1 MSPEILPSTPPLA
14 LPPLSLYV
22 HIPWCVRKCPY
33 CDFNS
38 HQVAAGAHEV
48 ATGAHVDI
56 RHGANSVPAASHL
69 PEAEYVDQLE
79 RDLRSQ
85 LAWVQGRTLGSIFFG
100 GGTPSLFSP
109 LAIERILN
117 LAESLVGFTP
127 DIEITL
133 EANPGTFEQAK
144 FAGYH
149 AAGVNRLSIG
159 VQSFDPL
166 QLQNLGRIHS
176 GPEAET
182 AATQARAAGFDNIN
196 IDLMH
201 GLPGQGEVDAL
212 RDLKRAVE
220 LEAEHISWYQL
231 TIEPNTAFYSAPP
244 VTPGSEQI
252 AAIQRAGRAYLA
264 GEGYGRYEVS
274 AYARE
279 GLASRHNL
287 NYWSFAD
294 YIGIGAGAH
303 GKFTLPESGR
313 IIRTQRTRTPRD
325 YLALGCAIG
334 EGGQVFPLP
343 KTTDVAVE
351 ERPLEF
357 LMNTLR
363 LSSGVPVASFSA
375 YTGLPLSAIKGE
387 WARLQTMELVAPLG
401 PKIGA
406 TEFGY
411 DYVDEI
417 LQRFLRED

>member
-1 MSPEILPSTPPLA
+1 MQ

-38 HQVAAGAHEV
+38 HQVSDGPVE
-48 ATGAHVDI
+48 GHVDI
-56 RHGANSVPAASHL
+56 HHATSAKTAPGQL
-69 PEAEYVDQLE
+69 PEREYVEQLR
-79 RDLRSQ
+79 RDLESQ
-85 LAWVQGRTLGSIFFG
+85 LPWVQGRRLGSIFFG

-109 LAIERILN
+109 AAIGEILN
-117 LAESLVGFTP
+117 MADSMVGFTP

-144 FAGYH
+144 FAGYRS
-149 AAGVNRLSIG
+149 AGVNRLSIG

-182 AATQARAAGFDNIN
+182 AATQARGAGFDNIN

-201 GLPGQGEVDAL
+201 GLPGQGTIDAL
-212 RDLKRAVE
+212 RDLQRAVD
-220 LEAEHISWYQL
+220 LGAEHISWYQL

-252 AAIQRAGRAYLA
+252 AEIQRAGRAFLA
-264 GEGYGRYEVS
+264 ERGYPRYEVS
-274 AYARE
+274 AYSPTGRE
-279 GLASRHNL
+279 SRHNL

-303 GKFTLPESGR
+303 GKFTLPHSGE
-313 IIRTQRTRTPRD
+313 IIRTQRTRMPRD
-325 YLALGCAIG
+325 YLALGSRDPGTAKG
-334 EGGQVFPLP
+334 RNAFPLP
-343 KTTDVAVE
+343 KCTGVAVA

-357 LMNTLR
+357 LMNALR
-363 LSSGVPVASFSA
+363 LEAGVPAETFTA
-375 YTGLPLSAIKGE
+375 YTGLPLSALAGE
-387 WARLQTMELVAPLG
+387 WRRLEAMELVAPLG
-401 PKIGA
+401 PRIA
-406 TEFGY
+406 TTGFGY

-417 LQRFLRED
+417 LQRFLPEA

>member
-1 MSPEILPSTPPLA
+1 MANDLLPLR

-38 HQVAAGAHEV
+38 HVATHIAAGAEPS
-48 ATGAHVDI
+48 GDQ
-56 RHGANSVPAASHL
+56 L
-69 PEAEYVDQLE
+69 PEVDYVDQLE

-85 LAWVQGRTLGSIFFG
+85 LPWVQGRKLGSIFFG

-109 LAIERILN
+109 AAIGRILD
-117 LAESLVGFTP
+117 LAESLVGFTEG
-127 DIEITL
+127 IEITL

-149 AAGVNRLSIG
+149 SAGVNRLSIG

-166 QLQNLGRIHS
+166 QLQNLGRIHT

-182 AATQARAAGFDNIN
+182 AATQACSAGFDNIN

-201 GLPGQGEVDAL
+201 GLPGQSQTDAL
-212 RDLKRAVE
+212 RDLQRAVD
-220 LEAEHISWYQL
+220 LGVEHISWYQL

-244 VTPGSEQI
+244 VTPGSEEI
-252 AAIQRAGRAYLA
+252 AAIQQAGRAYLA
-264 GEGYGRYEVS
+264 EQGYGRYEVS
-274 AYARE
+274 AYSRA
-279 GLASRHNL
+279 GLASLHNL

-303 GKFTLPESGR
+303 GKFTLPDSGR

-325 YLALGCAIG
+325 YLALGCAVG
-334 EGGQVFPLP
+334 EGGLDFPLP
-343 KTTDVAVE
+343 RVAEVAVE

-357 LMNTLR
+357 LMNALR
-363 LSSGVPVASFSA
+363 LVEGVPAESFAA
-375 YTGLPLSAIKGE
+375 YTGLPLSALARE
-387 WARLQTMELVAPLG
+387 WQRLEAMELVVPLESR
-401 PKIGA
+401 IA
-406 TEFGY
+406 TTAFGY

-417 LQRFLRED
+417 LQRFLPAG

>member
-1 MSPEILPSTPPLA
+1 MNPDTQPLV

-38 HQVAAGAHEV
+38 HQVPAGSGE
-48 ATGAHVDI
+48 HVSI
-56 RHGANSVPAASHL
+56 RHGADSEPAASQL

-85 LAWVQGRTLGSIFFG
+85 LGWIQGRKLGSIFFG

-117 LAESLVGFTP
+117 LAESLVGFVP

-149 AAGVNRLSIG
+149 SAGVNRLSIG

-176 GPEAET
+176 GAEAHT

-212 RDLKRAVE
+212 RDLKQAVA
-220 LEAEHISWYQL
+220 LGAEHISWYQL

-252 AAIQRAGRAYLA
+252 AEIQQAGRAYLA

-274 AYARE
+274 AYARS

-303 GKFTLPESGR
+303 GKFTLPDSGR
-313 IIRTQRTRTPRD
+313 IIRTQRTRAPRD
-325 YLALGCAIG
+325 YLALGCALG
-334 EGGQVFPLP
+334 EGGGDFPQA
-343 KTTDVAVE
+343 KVTDVAIA

-363 LSSGVPVASFSA
+363 LERGVPAESFAA
-375 YTGLPLSAIKGE
+375 YTGLPLSTLAGE
-387 WARLQTMELVAPLG
+387 WAKLEAMQLVEPLG
-401 PKIGA
+401 PRIAASG
-406 TEFGY
+406 FGY
-411 DYVDEI
+411 DYVDEV
-417 LQRFLRED
+417 LQRFLPSD

>member
-1 MSPEILPSTPPLA
+1 MPLNPDSPQLS

-38 HQVAAGAHEV
+38 HEVSAGTGEHVA
-48 ATGAHVDI
+48 I
-56 RHGANSVPAASHL
+56 RHSLDSEQTDSQL
-69 PEAEYVDQLE
+69 PEADYVDQLE

-85 LAWVQGRTLGSIFFG
+85 LGWIQGRKLGSIFFG

-117 LAESLVGFTP
+117 LAESLVGFES

-144 FAGYH
+144 FAGYRR
-149 AAGVNRLSIG
+149 AGVNRLSIG

-201 GLPGQGEVDAL
+201 GLPGQGEIDAL
-212 RDLKRAVE
+212 RDLERAVE
-220 LEAEHISWYQL
+220 LGAEHISWYQL

-274 AYARE
+274 AYARS

-325 YLALGCAIG
+325 YLALGCHVG
-334 EGGQVFPLP
+334 EGGVQFPLP
-343 KTTDVAVE
+343 KTTDVTEA

-363 LSSGVPVASFSA
+363 LASGVPAGTFPA
-375 YTGLPLSAIKGE
+375 YTGLPLSVLEGQ
-387 WARLQTMELVAPLG
+387 WTRLQAMELVEPLG
-401 PKIGA
+401 PSIA
-406 TEFGY
+406 TSEFGY

-417 LQRFLRED
+417 LQRFLPED

>member
-1 MSPEILPSTPPLA
+1 MPLNADTLPLR

-38 HQVAAGAHEV
+38 HEVAA
-48 ATGAHVDI
+48 GAHVDI
-56 RHGANSVPAASHL
+56 RHNAQSATAESQL

-85 LAWVQGRTLGSIFFG
+85 LAWVQERKLGSIFFG

-117 LAESLVGFTP
+117 LAESLVGFEP

-149 AAGVNRLSIG
+149 SAGVNRLSIG

-166 QLQNLGRIHS
+166 QLQNLGRIHT

-201 GLPGQGEVDAL
+201 GLPGQGETDAL
-212 RDLKRAVE
+212 RDLQRAVE
-220 LEAEHISWYQL
+220 LGAEHISWYQL

-274 AYARE
+274 AYARA

-313 IIRTQRTRTPRD
+313 IIRTQRTRTPKD
-325 YLALGCAIG
+325 YLALGCSLG
-334 EGGQVFPLP
+334 EGGVEFPLP
-343 KTTDVAVE
+343 KVNDVAVP
-351 ERPLEF
+351 ERPVEF

-363 LSSGVPVASFSA
+363 LEAGVPAATFTA
-375 YTGLPLSAIKGE
+375 YTGLPLTVLERE
-387 WARLQTMELVAPLG
+387 WARLQAMELVEPLG
-401 PKIGA
+401 PNIAA
-406 TEFGY
+406 TAFGY

-417 LQRFLRED
+417 LQRFLRAD

>member
-1 MSPEILPSTPPLA
+1 MANDLRPHSGDGSNLMQ

-38 HQVAAGAHEV
+38 HEVAAG
-48 ATGAHVDI
+48 GHVDI
-56 RHGANSVPAASHL
+56 HHTSSRPITSNAL
-69 PEAEYVDQLE
+69 PEAEYVAQLQ
-79 RDLRSQ
+79 RDLECQ
-85 LAWVQGRTLGSIFFG
+85 LHWVQGRRLGSIFFG

-109 LAIERILN
+109 DAIAGILTMAER
-117 LAESLVGFTP
+117 LVGFEP

-166 QLQNLGRIHS
+166 QLQNLGRIHT

-182 AATQARAAGFDNIN
+182 AASQARAAGFDNIN

-201 GLPGQGEVDAL
+201 GLPGQGERDAL
-212 RDLKRAVE
+212 NDLQRAVD
-220 LEAEHISWYQL
+220 LGARHISWYQL

-244 VTPGSEQI
+244 VTPGSEAI
-252 AAIQRAGRAYLA
+252 AAIQRAGRAFLA
-264 GEGYGRYEVS
+264 GQGYARYEVS
-274 AYARE
+274 AYSPPGSE
-279 GLASRHNL
+279 SRHNL

-303 GKFTLPESGR
+303 GKFTVPEAGQ
-313 IIRTQRTRTPRD
+313 ILRTRRTRTPRD
-325 YLALGCAIG
+325 YLALSTQ
-334 EGGQVFPLP
+334 EGGKGNLSLP
-343 KTTDVAVE
+343 RCDEVAPA

-357 LMNTLR
+357 LMNALR
-363 LSSGVPVASFSA
+363 LESGVPAASFPA
-375 YTGLPLSAIKGE
+375 YTGLPLSTLEPE
-387 WARLQTMELVAPLG
+387 WRRLETMELVQPLG
-401 PKIGA
+401 ERIA
-406 TEFGY
+406 TTAFGY

-417 LQRFLRED
+417 LQRFLPAD